1 MSIDLKK
8 LAQTASKIAK
18 ADEVHKVD
26 EFMYVWCCQTPLTL
40 AMIAKIVPV
49 LTTIVEND
57 VGNKLKVQH
66 HRHTVGTGQYVCE
79 VVWYVPGDD
88 KETFAIVFEV
98 NTANNGN
105 WDWSLIQLTGNND
118 YVTKSPNF

>member
-1 MSIDLKK
+1 MIELKK
-8 LAQTASKIAK
+8 LAQTAGKITK
-18 ADEVHKVD
+18 AGEVHKVD
-26 EFMYVWCCQTPLTL
+26 EFTCSWYCQTPLTL
-40 AMIAKIVPV
+40 AVIDKIIPV
-49 LTTIVEND
+49 LSTIVESG

-66 HRHTVGTGQYVCE
+66 HRHTVATGQYVCE

-105 WDWSLIQLTGNND
+105 WNWSLIQLTDNDD
-118 YVTKSPNF
+118 YVAKSPNF